1 MLKTSLRSCG
11 DSGADSPPLCL
22 VSPTH
27 CFSLPPPSWDISH
40 PAGDGVFSVAFAF
53 CMLSFLSLYFLF
65 GELDLLVA
73 Y

>member
-11 DSGADSPPLCL
+11 DSDADSLPLCL
-22 VSPTH
+22 VSPIASV
-27 CFSLPPPSWDISH
+27 CCRLLGMSLTLLEM
-40 PAGDGVFSVAFAF
+40 GVFCVAFAF
-53 CMLSFLSLYFLF
+53 CMLSFFSLHFLF